1 MTEPRF
7 DVTTFGET
15 MLRLSVPAGER
26 VQDTD
31 TLRVHVGGA
40 ESNVASALARL
51 GRRSAW
57 LGSLP
62 DTMLG
67 QRAANELRQAG
78 VNLDGVVWN
87 ANARMG
93 LYVVEFAA
101 PPRPIQVTYD
111 RAHSAAAQMTRAQVN
126 WEMLLDTRALHLT
139 GITPPLSQNCLDLV
153 QEATARAHAAHVP
166 VSFDI
171 NYRAKLWTTEHAARV
186 LRELIQHV
194 TLLFCSRADAQR
206 VFGWNGAPEELA
218 QQLFAASHAQCVTL
232 TLGAEGVLAYDGK
245 NTMRAS
251 AVPTHILDR
260 LGAGDALAA
269 GVLHGWLNGD
279 LAQGLRYGTMMA
291 ALALSQHGDM
301 VMTNAQEL
309 EQLTQSENTLLR

>member
-1 MTEPRF
+1 MTEPCF

-15 MLRLSVPAGER
+15 MLRLSVPTGER

-62 DTMLG
+62 DNPLG
-67 QRAANELRQAG
+67 RRAANQLRQAG

-93 LYVVEFAA
+93 LYFVEFAA
-101 PPRPIQVTYD
+101 PPRPTQVTYD
-111 RAHSAAAQMTRAQVN
+111 RAHSAAAQMTRAQMN

-139 GITPPLSQNCLDLV
+139 GITPPLSENCLDLMH
-153 QEATARAHAAHVP
+153 EAMARAHAAHVP
-166 VSFDI
+166 ISFDI
-171 NYRAKLWTTEHAARV
+171 NYRAKLWTTAHAARV
-186 LRELIQHV
+186 LRELVQNV

-206 VFGWNGAPEELA
+206 VFEWNGSPQELA
-218 QQLFAASHAQCVTL
+218 NQLFAASNAQCVIL

-245 NTMRAS
+245 HTMRAP

-279 LAQGLRYGTMMA
+279 LEQGLRYGTMMA

-301 VMTNAQEL
+301 VITNAEEL
-309 EQLTQSENTLLR
+309 EQLTQSEHTLVR